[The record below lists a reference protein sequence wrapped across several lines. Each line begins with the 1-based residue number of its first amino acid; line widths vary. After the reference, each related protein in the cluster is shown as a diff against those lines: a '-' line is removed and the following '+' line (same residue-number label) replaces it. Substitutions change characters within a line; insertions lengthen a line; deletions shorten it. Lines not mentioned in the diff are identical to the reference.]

1 MVPDEQVEA
10 ERRALR
16 DAVAGLLAGLTN
28 QSQIA
33 RAWNAAGLVTATG
46 QRWTSDRVRDTLLR
60 PVLCGRIEYDGEL
73 ISRMPGDPLIGERD
87 WLRLR
92 ALVESRRRGRPH
104 SLRYLASGVLRCGG
118 CGTKMSG
125 HTATTRGREL
135 RRYIC
140 HAHRGG
146 CGVTIEMTGTDREL
160 RVLTIARLSDSRYA
174 AAIATARAQV
184 SQRLAVVNA
193 EIEQI
198 EALAAA
204 LSEKVGR
211 REMTLADFDKSYSFL
226 RADLDPLVAERE
238 QLAGGS
244 IGGPTQ
250 ALSGAQVARHW
261 DEAESVQERRAML
274 DRRHRIGSGAGAAL
288 DPGLAGAHV
297 QPGPDRARPRRR
309 TAGTPHPLSAGSRG
323 CPRGCPRPGLGS
335 YAQARANG
343 GCLDVRGRIRRD
355 RPAEVVRR
363 RPWDVLRTSHHV
375 LGRLARL
382 HGRGDAV
389 PPGRRSIDSLRSV
402 ARSGELVN

>member
-1 MVPDEQVEA
+1 
-10 ERRALR
+10 
-16 DAVAGLLAGLTN
+16 LAGLTN

-73 ISRMPGDPLIGERD
+73 ISRMPGDPVIGERD

-104 SLRYLASGVLRCGG
+104 SQRYLGSGVLRCGG

-125 HTATTRGREL
+125 HTASTRGREL

-160 RVLTIARLSDSRYA
+160 RALTIARLSDSRYA

-184 SQRLAVVNA
+184 SARLAVVNA

-211 REMTLADFDKSYSFL
+211 REMTLADFDKSYNFL
-226 RADLDPLVAERE
+226 RADLDPLVAEQE

-244 IGGPTQ
+244 IDGPTQ
-250 ALSGAQVARHW
+250 ALSGAEVARHW
-261 DEAESVQERRAML
+261 DEAEGVQERRAML
-274 DRRHRIGSGAGAAL
+274 VDAIGSDQVRVL
-288 DPGLAGAHV
+288 PSIPGTRVHV
-297 QPGPDRARPRRR
+297 FNPDR
-309 TAGTPHPLSAGSRG
+309 
-323 CPRGCPRPGLGS
+323 
-335 YAQARANG
+335 
-343 GCLDVRGRIRRD
+343 I
-355 RPAEVVRR
+355 
-363 RPWDVLRTSHHV
+363 V
-375 LGRLARL
+375 LGPPDALLAPRT
-382 HGRGDAV
+382 R
-389 PPGRRSIDSLRSV
+389 
-402 ARSGELVN
+402 